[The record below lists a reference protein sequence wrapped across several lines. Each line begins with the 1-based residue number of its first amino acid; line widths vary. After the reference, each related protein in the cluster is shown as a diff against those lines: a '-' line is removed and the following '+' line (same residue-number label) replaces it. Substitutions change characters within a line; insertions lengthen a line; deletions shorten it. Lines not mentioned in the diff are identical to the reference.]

1 MRNKGGRRKTN
12 AVASTRRNGYVEVM
26 AQETDRDAQKRAAA
40 EAAAALV
47 EDGMVVGL
55 GTGSTAWFV
64 IEALTRRVR
73 EGLRIL
79 AIPTSE
85 RSGAQARDGGI
96 PLTNFAEHPRLDID
110 IDGAD
115 EIELGSLHLIKGLGG
130 ALLREKIVAAAADR
144 LVIVADA
151 KKLVTKLGGT
161 APLPVEVVPF
171 GWETTAARLGRLGTE
186 PVLRKGRDGQPFRT
200 DGGNLILDCAFG
212 LIGDPAA
219 LDQAIGQTVGVVES
233 GLFVGMADTAIV
245 GGDDGI
251 VRYSR
256 MGAAPTRTP

>member
-1 MRNKGGRRKTN
+1 MQWP
-12 AVASTRRNGYVEVM
+12 ALPRNGYVEVM

-55 GTGSTAWFV
+55 GTGSTAWFA
-64 IEALTRRVR
+64 IEALIRRVR

-85 RSGAQARDGGI
+85 RSGAQARAGGI
-96 PLTNFAEHPRLDID
+96 PLTSFAEHPRLDID

-115 EIELGSLHLIKGLGG
+115 EVELGSLNLIKGLGG

-144 LVIVADA
+144 LVIVADS
-151 KKLVTKLGGT
+151 KKLVD
-161 APLPVEVVPF
+161 
-171 GWETTAARLGRLGTE
+171 RLGRDRAVAGRGGAVWLGDHRR
-186 PVLRKGRDGQPFRT
+186 PAGASGDRARAPQGQRRSAVPHRWRQSDPGLPFRP
-200 DGGNLILDCAFG
+200 IA
-212 LIGDPAA
+212 DPAG
-219 LDQAIGQTVGVVES
+219 LDLAIRQTIGVVET
-233 GLFVGMADTAIV
+233 GLFIGMADTVIV

-256 MGAAPTRTP
+256 AGATATRTP

>member
-12 AVASTRRNGYVEVM
+12 AVASVPRNGYVEIM
-26 AQETDRDAQKRAAA
+26 AQETDRDAQKRAAG

-64 IEALTRRVR
+64 IEALIRRVR
-73 EGLRIL
+73 EGLHIV

-85 RSGAQARDGGI
+85 RSGAQAREGGI
-96 PLTNFAEHPRLDID
+96 PLTSFAEHPRLDID

-115 EIELGSLHLIKGLGG
+115 EVELGSLHLIKGLGG

-144 LVIVADA
+144 LVIVADS
-151 KKLVTKLGGT
+151 KKLVTRLGGT

-171 GWETTAARLGRLGTE
+171 GWETTAARLARLGTK
-186 PVLRKGRDGQPFRT
+186 PVLRKGSDGQPFRT

-212 LIGDPAA
+212 LIADPGG
-219 LDQAIGQTVGVVES
+219 LDLAIRQTIGVVET
-233 GLFVGMADTAIV
+233 GLFIGMADTVIV
-245 GGDDGI
+245 GVDDGT
-251 VRYSR
+251 VSYSR
-256 MGAAPTRTP
+256 AGAAATGTS